1 VRSAIASA
9 PGWVLIRPDQVVA
22 ARAEWADRTT
32 VNRYLD
38 RVVRIGG
45 AGRSAGSSSGA
56 EHSDEASGAKL
67 AAV

>member
-1 VRSAIASA
+1 MA
-9 PGWVLIRPDQVVA
+9 P
-22 ARAEWADRTT
+22 ARGEGADLTT

-56 EHSDEASGAKL
+56 EHSDETSGAKL
-67 AAV
+67 AAA

>member
-1 VRSAIASA
+1 
-9 PGWVLIRPDQVVA
+9 VA

-56 EHSDEASGAKL
+56 EHSDETSGAKL